1 MTRLNV
7 LPSKD
12 SAPIVEWVPQT
23 CRDIW
28 WAHMV
33 AAAKAGDL
41 RLYVNANPTEG
52 SWDVVVERA
61 SDGAIMASE
70 PGFSEVE
77 DAKAWAIWEPWKLGL
92 VE

>member
-1 MTRLNV
+1 MSRPPT
-7 LPSKD
+7 D
-12 SAPIVEWVPQT
+12 SPPIVRWFASEWG
-23 CRDIW
+23 RILS
-28 WAHMV
+28 AHMT
-33 AAAKAGDL
+33 ATNGTL
-41 RLYVNANPTEG
+41 RLTVARNEAEG
-52 SWDVVVERA
+52 GWDVVVERA